1 MSLSKGLYPLDCH
14 HQSGPSCTRYACRY
28 HLSPKPASQCHDFS
42 RQMAFSRLPDRQNT
56 AQVGINH
63 AFMTTFK
70 RLGYLDRAG
79 ESMDS
84 TTIQAQL
91 DANRRSVS
99 FDSYDVTVRQL
110 YDMISEEIID
120 VTPEYQRHFIWSQER
135 QSQLI
140 ESILLG
146 IPVPSLFMATNKDST
161 WEVIDGLQ
169 RLTTIVNF
177 IGQQNIIDLISK
189 DCKPLVLSGL
199 EKLDTL
205 NGLTFNK
212 IPKPIQLMFM
222 TRPIRVT
229 VLNDRSD
236 FSLRFDLFERLNT
249 GGVILHPQEIRNCV
263 YLGPFNDFIKECSRF
278 QPLKNCLKLSSNAEK
293 NGNIEELALKFFA
306 YFESRED
313 FVHSVKGFLNDYTAM
328 KTASFKNKKQLKT
341 LFEKTFTLLEEELP
355 EGIVRANRKNTTP
368 LILFEA
374 MSVGVADAIT
384 AGKVVNSKKL
394 NALLNDKE
402 LTILTTGAT
411 NSRKK
416 LIQRIKYVKD
426 NV

>member
-1 MSLSKGLYPLDCH
+1 M
-14 HQSGPSCTRYACRY
+14 
-28 HLSPKPASQCHDFS
+28 
-42 RQMAFSRLPDRQNT
+42 DRV
-56 AQVGINH
+56 A
-63 AFMTTFK
+63 
-70 RLGYLDRAG
+70 
-79 ESMDS
+79 
-84 TTIQAQL
+84 IQAQL

-110 YDMISEEIID
+110 YDMIAEDIID

-177 IGQQNIIDLISK
+177 LGDINVINKISE
-189 DCKPLVLSGL
+189 DCKPLKLKGL

-205 NGLTFNK
+205 NGLEFAQ
-212 IPKPIQLMFM
+212 IPKSIQLMFM
-222 TRPIRVT
+222 TRPIRIT

-236 FSLRFDLFERLNT
+236 FNLRFDLFERLNT

-263 YLGPFNDFIKECSRF
+263 YLGPFNSFLRECSRY
-278 QPLKNCLKLSSNAEK
+278 PALKNSLKVGSNAEK
-293 NGNIEELALKFFA
+293 NGNIEELVLKFFA
-306 YFESRED
+306 YYEERD
-313 FVHSVKGFLNDYTAM
+313 LFVHSVKGFLNDYMAK
-328 KTASFKNKKQLKT
+328 KTESFKNKKTLKS
-341 LFEKTFTLLEEELP
+341 LFEETFTLINKELP
-355 EGIVRANRKNTTP
+355 DGIVRSNRKNTTP

-374 MSVGVADAIT
+374 IAVGVADALSSS
-384 AGKVVNSKKL
+384 KVINPKKL
-394 NALLNDKE
+394 RALLDDKE
-402 LTILTTGAT
+402 LTVLTTGAT

-416 LIQRIKYVKD
+416 LRERIQYVKD

>member
-1 MSLSKGLYPLDCH
+1 
-14 HQSGPSCTRYACRY
+14 
-28 HLSPKPASQCHDFS
+28 
-42 RQMAFSRLPDRQNT
+42 
-56 AQVGINH
+56 
-63 AFMTTFK
+63 
-70 RLGYLDRAG
+70 
-79 ESMDS
+79 MDS
-84 TTIQAQL
+84 TAIQSQL

-120 VTPEYQRHFIWSQER
+120 VTPEYQRHFVWSKER

-177 IGQQNIIDLISK
+177 IGKQEVIDLISK
-189 DCKPLVLSGL
+189 DCKPLILTGL

-205 NGLTFNK
+205 NNLAFEEV
-212 IPKPIQLMFM
+212 PKAIQLMFM

-229 VLNDRSD
+229 VLNDKSD
-236 FSLRFDLFERLNT
+236 FGLRFDLFERLNT

-263 YLGPFNDFIKECSRF
+263 YLGQFNDFIKECANF
-278 QPLKNCLKLSSNAEK
+278 EPFKGCLKLGSNAEK
-293 NGNIEELALKFFA
+293 NGNIEELVLKFFA
-306 YFESRED
+306 YYEQRD
-313 FVHSVKGFLNDYTAM
+313 NFVHSVKGFLNDYMA
-328 KTASFKNKKQLKT
+328 KKSDSFKNKKHLKN
-341 LFEKTFTLLEEELP
+341 LFEQTFTVLENNLP
-355 EGIVRANRKNTTP
+355 DGIVRSNRKNTTP

-374 MSVGVADAIT
+374 ISVGVADAIN
-384 AGKVVNSKKL
+384 AGLPVHPAKL
-394 NALLNDKE
+394 QALLNDKA
-402 LTILTTGAT
+402 LATLTTGAT

-416 LIQRIKYVKD
+416 LTERIKYVKD
-426 NV
+426 HV

>member
-1 MSLSKGLYPLDCH
+1 
-14 HQSGPSCTRYACRY
+14 
-28 HLSPKPASQCHDFS
+28 
-42 RQMAFSRLPDRQNT
+42 
-56 AQVGINH
+56 
-63 AFMTTFK
+63 
-70 RLGYLDRAG
+70 
-79 ESMDS
+79 MDS
-84 TTIQAQL
+84 TTIQSQL

-120 VTPEYQRHFIWSQER
+120 VTPEYQRHFVWSQER

-177 IGQQNIIDLISK
+177 IGKQDVIDLISE
-189 DCKPLVLSGL
+189 DCKPLVLKGL

-205 NGLTFNK
+205 NSLTFEK

-222 TRPIRVT
+222 TRPIRIT
-229 VLNDRSD
+229 VLNDKSD
-236 FSLRFDLFERLNT
+236 FGLRFDLFERLNT

-263 YLGPFNDFIKECSRF
+263 YLGPFNDFIKECSKF
-278 QPLKNCLKLSSNAEK
+278 QPLKNCLKLGSNAEK
-293 NGNIEELALKFFA
+293 NGNIEELVLKFFA
-306 YFESRED
+306 YFENRDD
-313 FVHSVKGFLNDYTAM
+313 FVHSVKGFLNDYTA
-328 KTASFKNKKQLKT
+328 KKSESFKNKKQLKT
-341 LFEKTFTLLEEELP
+341 LFEKTFTLLEKHLP
-355 EGIVRANRKNTTP
+355 DGVVRSNRKNTTP

-374 MSVGVADAIT
+374 ISVGVADAIT
-384 AGKVVNSKKL
+384 AGKTVNPTKL
-394 NALLNDKE
+394 QALLNDKN
-402 LTILTTGAT
+402 LATLTTGAT

-416 LIQRIKYVKD
+416 LTERIKYVKD
-426 NV
+426 HV

>member
-1 MSLSKGLYPLDCH
+1 
-14 HQSGPSCTRYACRY
+14 
-28 HLSPKPASQCHDFS
+28 
-42 RQMAFSRLPDRQNT
+42 
-56 AQVGINH
+56 
-63 AFMTTFK
+63 
-70 RLGYLDRAG
+70 
-79 ESMDS
+79 MDS
-84 TTIQAQL
+84 TAIQSQL
-91 DANRRSVS
+91 NANRRTVS

-110 YDMISEEIID
+110 YDMICEDIID
-120 VTPEYQRHFIWSQER
+120 VTPEYQRHFVWNQER

-146 IPVPSLFMATNKDST
+146 IPVPSLFMATNEDSS

-177 IGQQNIIDLISK
+177 IGETAIIGKISQES
-189 DCKPLVLSGL
+189 KPLILKGL

-205 NGLTFNK
+205 NGLTYQQ
-212 IPKPIQLMFM
+212 IPKSIQLMFM

-263 YLGPFNDFIKECSRF
+263 YLGPFNNFIKECSANPHF
-278 QPLKNCLKLSSNAEK
+278 KSILKVGSNAEK
-293 NGNIEELALKFFA
+293 NGNIEELVLKFFA
-306 YFESRED
+306 YFEERDE
-313 FVHSVKGFLNDYTAM
+313 FVHSVKGFLNEYMA
-328 KTASFKNKKQLKT
+328 KKSENFKNRKKLKE
-341 LFEKTFTLLEEELP
+341 LFDNTFSLLADALP
-355 EGIVRANRKNTTP
+355 DGIVRSNRKNTTP

-374 MSVGVADAIT
+374 ISIGVADALSS
-384 AGKVVNSKKL
+384 NKKIDKTKL
-394 NALLNDKE
+394 KALLDDKT
-402 LTILTTGAT
+402 LAALTTGAT

-416 LIQRIKYVKD
+416 LTDRIKYVKD